1 MAPSTRSSA
10 RHRVDSIASGSE
22 YHASNASVEAEDPGV
37 VPEEE
42 EEEEE
47 KPIQY
52 ARSSRGRKIPRMS
65 YKESASEDELN
76 FLDRKTDV
84 EGPSPRT
91 NGVPEADDEDEE
103 GHGARYALRTRKNK
117 LNGFIVSDEEGQA
130 GIGRYDTRSRNKTRP
145 TVTSNGTTGNRLS
158 RRRSSRTQ
166 PSRRT
171 SSRPNNTRRTR
182 SSAKGEQDEDIY
194 VDEPGSSSASADGS
208 IDDAPGTSPEPEHGD
223 LDAEGEADAEGE
235 IDQEPEQDG
244 RKYALRQRAKINYAI
259 PPPLEEMRPPPKPR
273 NVSRPNAR
281 FGGNRI
287 KAPGWSASGAELSRW
302 MGGDDSDSDHATR
315 TPRKNFGVGA
325 SGGIFAGSAG
335 AGGLLPSDLA
345 AAAGTPSNLGKIGDA
360 SLADTDPLGVDQN
373 VTFDEV
379 GGLDDHINALKEM
392 TLLPLLY
399 PEIFQRFNL
408 TPPRGVLFHGPPGT
422 GKTLLARALAASCRS
437 NGKGISFFMRKGA
450 DCLSK
455 WVGEAERQLRLL
467 FEEARNSQPSIIFF
481 DEIDGLAPVRS
492 SKQDQ
497 IHASIVS
504 TLLALMDGMDGRG
517 QVVVIGATNRPDA
530 VDPALRRPGRFDRE
544 FYFPLPSLD
553 ARERILR
560 IMTRKWAGWEDE
572 KGEEQSK
579 GLAKLTKGYGGADL
593 RALCTEAAL
602 NAVQRRYPQIYK
614 SNDRLLLQPESISIE
629 LRDFMISV
637 KKMIPSSARA
647 TAPAASPL
655 PDQLMPLLR
664 DALERIKEVVGKV
677 LPVGKKR
684 TALEEAEWED
694 GDNEGALEREM
705 LLQSMETLRVYRPR
719 VVLHGAIESF
729 HVQSLDLANLMS
741 DSTRVRTTTEAAIV
755 QLFVE
760 AKRHQPSVIYIPSL
774 VGIARRKRSTHHH
787 AAQISPGPNFDRIET
802 KFKRFTKK
810 AMEEYNFDVEP
821 IQLIETVTT
830 TVEVHSNPNGNEVEV
845 VNEERTEQV
854 LDEPMST
861 DVDAINGINEEPVQQ
876 RVQPQPQLFDMDLE
890 HMHLDL
896 YKTKYLTP
904 DDFLDDIRKIVHNT
918 YVRANEDPERLFRAQ
933 AMLTAAEVSIQD
945 FDPHFRLECQR
956 MAARESKRREAVR
969 KSKEKDRAMDGDAQ
983 NGAPN
988 APRRSARNNGQPLE
1002 ISITDPLKLER
1013 RLKRQRSTEATAEPE
1028 EAEGSGAP
1036 NAKRSRVSSHELD
1049 GEGPLSEHMGTPQ
1062 RLLAVR
1068 FVDNIDEKDDPP
1080 SPTPH
1085 SNDPAPML
1093 SMQEPPRR
1101 SGFDPALLNP
1111 LLSPEQPFAGPS
1123 ALSQLSEA
1131 ASIPPVAEATII
1143 SPLAPSDVIMQSSI
1157 PSPVHDN
1164 AASQAMV
1171 IDTEHAA
1178 TEGQPPVEQL
1188 TLEEPSQPPEPI
1200 EIERTPTPLPDF
1212 HVDLERVE
1220 DLKTDLRDRTQ
1231 SLNVE
1236 QLEQL
1241 RAMCLACVWR
1251 HRSDW
1256 DRSDLVGELKET
1268 VREFV
1273 DEVSFDDTDRDSP

>member
-1 MAPSTRSSA
+1 M
-10 RHRVDSIASGSE
+10 
-22 YHASNASVEAEDPGV
+22 
-37 VPEEE
+37 
-42 EEEEE
+42 
-47 KPIQY
+47 
-52 ARSSRGRKIPRMS
+52 
-65 YKESASEDELN
+65 L
-76 FLDRKTDV
+76 
-84 EGPSPRT
+84 
-91 NGVPEADDEDEE
+91 
-103 GHGARYALRTRKNK
+103 
-117 LNGFIVSDEEGQA
+117 
-130 GIGRYDTRSRNKTRP
+130 
-145 TVTSNGTTGNRLS
+145 
-158 RRRSSRTQ
+158 
-166 PSRRT
+166 
-171 SSRPNNTRRTR
+171 
-182 SSAKGEQDEDIY
+182 
-194 VDEPGSSSASADGS
+194 
-208 IDDAPGTSPEPEHGD
+208 
-223 LDAEGEADAEGE
+223 
-235 IDQEPEQDG
+235 
-244 RKYALRQRAKINYAI
+244 
-259 PPPLEEMRPPPKPR
+259 
-273 NVSRPNAR
+273 
-281 FGGNRI
+281 
-287 KAPGWSASGAELSRW
+287 
-302 MGGDDSDSDHATR
+302 
-315 TPRKNFGVGA
+315 
-325 SGGIFAGSAG
+325 
-335 AGGLLPSDLA
+335 
-345 AAAGTPSNLGKIGDA
+345 
-360 SLADTDPLGVDQN
+360 
-373 VTFDEV
+373 
-379 GGLDDHINALKEM
+379 
-392 TLLPLLY
+392 
-399 PEIFQRFNL
+399 
-408 TPPRGVLFHGPPGT
+408 
-422 GKTLLARALAASCRS
+422 
-437 NGKGISFFMRKGA
+437 
-450 DCLSK
+450 
-455 WVGEAERQLRLL
+455 
-467 FEEARNSQPSIIFF
+467 
-481 DEIDGLAPVRS
+481 DGLAPTDPVLLLAVVDGSFNSLPRDVRAWFGPTKENRVHLS
-492 SKQDQ
+492 HPNEDQREQFFDGLIKDVLRPPNHFPDGIQRKKRVLEELLIAPPLEPRAPTAAELALQDESDQ
-497 IHASIVS
+497 RII
-504 TLLALMDGMDGRG
+504 TLLKYRLG
-517 QVVVIGATNRPDA
+517 P
-530 VDPALRRPGRFDRE
+530 
-544 FYFPLPSLD
+544 
-553 ARERILR
+553 IL
-560 IMTRKWAGWEDE
+560 
-572 KGEEQSK
+572 
-579 GLAKLTKGYGGADL
+579 
-593 RALCTEAAL
+593 TEL
-602 NAVQRRYPQIYK
+602 
-614 SNDRLLLQPESISIE
+614 
-629 LRDFMISV
+629 
-637 KKMIPSSARA
+637 
-647 TAPAASPL
+647 
-655 PDQLMPLLR
+655 
-664 DALERIKEVVGKV
+664 
-677 LPVGKKR
+677 KR
-684 TALEEAEWED
+684 
-694 GDNEGALEREM
+694 
-705 LLQSMETLRVYRPR
+705 
-719 VVLHGAIESF
+719 
-729 HVQSLDLANLMS
+729 
-741 DSTRVRTTTEAAIV
+741 
-755 QLFVE
+755 
-760 AKRHQPSVIYIPSL
+760 
-774 VGIARRKRSTHHH
+774 
-787 AAQISPGPNFDRIET
+787 

-810 AMEEYNFDVEP
+810 AMVSTINNISRVSSLTLIQEEYNFDVEP
-821 IQLIETVTT
+821 IQQIETVTT

-1131 ASIPPVAEATII
+1131 ASIPPVTEATII